1 MIVNT
6 NMNALTAH
14 NAMMKNTA
22 LSGNSMEKISSGL
35 RITKAGDD
43 AAGLAISEKM
53 RSQIRG
59 LDQAN
64 RNVQDGISLI
74 QTAEG
79 GMEEIGNILQRMREL
94 SVQAGNGTNSANET
108 DAVQAELDE
117 LIGEIDRIAGSTK
130 FNGIELI
137 GENAADIEIQAGSN
151 DNADTF
157 QKITISLSDMRA
169 ATLGVDGVVST
180 DSDAA
185 IVAIDTAL
193 ETVNTARATLGAQQ
207 NRLEYTQN
215 NLTNMSKI
223 NQQIS
228 TGKVINTVSDDPH
241 KAIKIMNINNEIKY
255 TEKYNY
261 NIDESV
267 GWMNTTDGA
276 LDNVGNLLGEI
287 KETIL
292 KVGNGTYSQNEM
304 KSLNE
309 DMNEKI
315 KQLAD
320 TLNSTHGGKY
330 LFGGSSVDDAP
341 ITVIENPDGTV
352 KLEFSKDKNG
362 QTIPNTDDLKADISS
377 GINIDYNISVGEI
390 LNIKDGNGN
399 TVNLLDEI
407 NNLSTLMNDI
417 ANGDEQTAAKAKETL
432 LNDTKGKIDTLFDHV
447 VNERT
452 SLGVRVSTAEKIKE
466 LNDEDIL
473 NIQDVLSK
481 TQDTDVV
488 EKFIELKSA
497 EMIYQASI
505 QVGAKLIQPTILDY
519 IR

>member
-1 MIVNT
+1 M
-6 NMNALTAH
+6 
-14 NAMMKNTA
+14 
-22 LSGNSMEKISSGL
+22 
-35 RITKAGDD
+35 RITNA
-43 AAGLAISEKM
+43 SM
-53 RSQIRG
+53 VRSH
-59 LDQAN
+59 LYD
-64 RNVQDGISLI
+64 
-74 QTAEG
+74 
-79 GMEEIGNILQRMREL
+79 
-94 SVQAGNGTNSANET
+94 
-108 DAVQAELDE
+108 
-117 LIGEIDRIAGSTK
+117 
-130 FNGIELI
+130 
-137 GENAADIEIQAGSN
+137 
-151 DNADTF
+151 
-157 QKITISLSDMRA
+157 
-169 ATLGVDGVVST
+169 
-180 DSDAA
+180 
-185 IVAIDTAL
+185 
-193 ETVNTARATLGAQQ
+193 
-207 NRLEYTQN
+207 TQN

-228 TGKVINTVSDDPH
+228 TGKVINTVSDDPY

-261 NIDESV
+261 NIDETV

>member
-1 MIVNT
+1 M
-6 NMNALTAH
+6 
-14 NAMMKNTA
+14 
-22 LSGNSMEKISSGL
+22 
-35 RITKAGDD
+35 RITNA
-43 AAGLAISEKM
+43 SM
-53 RSQIRG
+53 VRSH
-59 LDQAN
+59 LYD
-64 RNVQDGISLI
+64 
-74 QTAEG
+74 
-79 GMEEIGNILQRMREL
+79 
-94 SVQAGNGTNSANET
+94 
-108 DAVQAELDE
+108 
-117 LIGEIDRIAGSTK
+117 
-130 FNGIELI
+130 
-137 GENAADIEIQAGSN
+137 
-151 DNADTF
+151 
-157 QKITISLSDMRA
+157 
-169 ATLGVDGVVST
+169 
-180 DSDAA
+180 
-185 IVAIDTAL
+185 
-193 ETVNTARATLGAQQ
+193 
-207 NRLEYTQN
+207 TQN

-320 TLNSTHGGKY
+320 MLNSTHSGKY

>member
-1 MIVNT
+1 M
-6 NMNALTAH
+6 
-14 NAMMKNTA
+14 
-22 LSGNSMEKISSGL
+22 
-35 RITKAGDD
+35 RITNA
-43 AAGLAISEKM
+43 SM
-53 RSQIRG
+53 VRSH
-59 LDQAN
+59 LYD
-64 RNVQDGISLI
+64 
-74 QTAEG
+74 
-79 GMEEIGNILQRMREL
+79 
-94 SVQAGNGTNSANET
+94 
-108 DAVQAELDE
+108 
-117 LIGEIDRIAGSTK
+117 
-130 FNGIELI
+130 
-137 GENAADIEIQAGSN
+137 
-151 DNADTF
+151 
-157 QKITISLSDMRA
+157 
-169 ATLGVDGVVST
+169 
-180 DSDAA
+180 
-185 IVAIDTAL
+185 
-193 ETVNTARATLGAQQ
+193 
-207 NRLEYTQN
+207 TQN
-215 NLTNMSKI
+215 NLINMSKI

-228 TGKVINTVSDDPH
+228 TSKVINTVSDDPH

>member
-1 MIVNT
+1 M
-6 NMNALTAH
+6 
-14 NAMMKNTA
+14 
-22 LSGNSMEKISSGL
+22 
-35 RITKAGDD
+35 RITNA
-43 AAGLAISEKM
+43 SM
-53 RSQIRG
+53 VRSH
-59 LDQAN
+59 LYD
-64 RNVQDGISLI
+64 
-74 QTAEG
+74 
-79 GMEEIGNILQRMREL
+79 
-94 SVQAGNGTNSANET
+94 
-108 DAVQAELDE
+108 
-117 LIGEIDRIAGSTK
+117 
-130 FNGIELI
+130 
-137 GENAADIEIQAGSN
+137 
-151 DNADTF
+151 
-157 QKITISLSDMRA
+157 
-169 ATLGVDGVVST
+169 
-180 DSDAA
+180 
-185 IVAIDTAL
+185 
-193 ETVNTARATLGAQQ
+193 
-207 NRLEYTQN
+207 TQN

-261 NIDESV
+261 NIDETV

-287 KETIL
+287 KDSII
-292 KVGNGTYSQNEM
+292 KVGNGTYSQNDM
-304 KSLNE
+304 KSLNA
-309 DMNEKI
+309 DINEKI
-315 KQLAD
+315 KQLGD
-320 TLNSTHGGKY
+320 TLNSTYGGKY
-330 LFGGSSVDDAP
+330 IFGGTNVDDAP
-341 ITVIENPDGTV
+341 IKVVENPDGSV

-407 NNLSTLMNDI
+407 NNLSELMNKA
-417 ANGDEQTAAKAKETL
+417 ANGNEQEFAKAKEEI
-432 LNDTKGKIDTLFDHV
+432 LNNTQDKIDKLFDHV

>member
-1 MIVNT
+1 M
-6 NMNALTAH
+6 
-14 NAMMKNTA
+14 
-22 LSGNSMEKISSGL
+22 
-35 RITKAGDD
+35 RITNA
-43 AAGLAISEKM
+43 SM
-53 RSQIRG
+53 VRSH
-59 LDQAN
+59 LYD
-64 RNVQDGISLI
+64 
-74 QTAEG
+74 
-79 GMEEIGNILQRMREL
+79 
-94 SVQAGNGTNSANET
+94 
-108 DAVQAELDE
+108 
-117 LIGEIDRIAGSTK
+117 
-130 FNGIELI
+130 
-137 GENAADIEIQAGSN
+137 
-151 DNADTF
+151 
-157 QKITISLSDMRA
+157 
-169 ATLGVDGVVST
+169 
-180 DSDAA
+180 
-185 IVAIDTAL
+185 
-193 ETVNTARATLGAQQ
+193 
-207 NRLEYTQN
+207 TQN

-241 KAIKIMNINNEIKY
+241 KA
-255 TEKYNY
+255 
-261 NIDESV
+261 
-267 GWMNTTDGA
+267 TDGA

>member
-1 MIVNT
+1 M
-6 NMNALTAH
+6 
-14 NAMMKNTA
+14 
-22 LSGNSMEKISSGL
+22 
-35 RITKAGDD
+35 RITNSSM
-43 AAGLAISEKM
+43 I
-53 RSQIRG
+53 RSHMY
-59 LDQAN
+59 D
-64 RNVQDGISLI
+64 
-74 QTAEG
+74 
-79 GMEEIGNILQRMREL
+79 
-94 SVQAGNGTNSANET
+94 
-108 DAVQAELDE
+108 
-117 LIGEIDRIAGSTK
+117 
-130 FNGIELI
+130 
-137 GENAADIEIQAGSN
+137 
-151 DNADTF
+151 
-157 QKITISLSDMRA
+157 
-169 ATLGVDGVVST
+169 
-180 DSDAA
+180 
-185 IVAIDTAL
+185 
-193 ETVNTARATLGAQQ
+193 
-207 NRLEYTQN
+207 TQN

-255 TEKYNY
+255 TEKYNS

-320 TLNSTHGGKY
+320 TLNSTYGGKY

>member
-1 MIVNT
+1 
-6 NMNALTAH
+6 
-14 NAMMKNTA
+14 
-22 LSGNSMEKISSGL
+22 
-35 RITKAGDD
+35 
-43 AAGLAISEKM
+43 
-53 RSQIRG
+53 
-59 LDQAN
+59 
-64 RNVQDGISLI
+64 
-74 QTAEG
+74 
-79 GMEEIGNILQRMREL
+79 
-94 SVQAGNGTNSANET
+94 
-108 DAVQAELDE
+108 
-117 LIGEIDRIAGSTK
+117 
-130 FNGIELI
+130 
-137 GENAADIEIQAGSN
+137 
-151 DNADTF
+151 
-157 QKITISLSDMRA
+157 
-169 ATLGVDGVVST
+169 
-180 DSDAA
+180 
-185 IVAIDTAL
+185 
-193 ETVNTARATLGAQQ
+193 
-207 NRLEYTQN
+207 
-215 NLTNMSKI
+215 
-223 NQQIS
+223 
-228 TGKVINTVSDDPH
+228 
-241 KAIKIMNINNEIKY
+241 MNINNEIKY

-261 NIDESV
+261 NIDETV

>member
-1 MIVNT
+1 M
-6 NMNALTAH
+6 
-14 NAMMKNTA
+14 
-22 LSGNSMEKISSGL
+22 
-35 RITKAGDD
+35 RITNA
-43 AAGLAISEKM
+43 SM
-53 RSQIRG
+53 VRSH
-59 LDQAN
+59 LYD
-64 RNVQDGISLI
+64 
-74 QTAEG
+74 
-79 GMEEIGNILQRMREL
+79 
-94 SVQAGNGTNSANET
+94 
-108 DAVQAELDE
+108 
-117 LIGEIDRIAGSTK
+117 
-130 FNGIELI
+130 
-137 GENAADIEIQAGSN
+137 
-151 DNADTF
+151 
-157 QKITISLSDMRA
+157 
-169 ATLGVDGVVST
+169 
-180 DSDAA
+180 
-185 IVAIDTAL
+185 
-193 ETVNTARATLGAQQ
+193 
-207 NRLEYTQN
+207 TQN

-255 TEKYNY
+255 TEKYNS
-261 NIDESV
+261 NIDEAV

-276 LDNVGNLLGEI
+276 LESTGNLLNEI

-304 KSLNE
+304 KSLNA
-309 DMNEKI
+309 DINEKI

-320 TLNSTHGGKY
+320 TLNSTYGGKY
-330 LFGGSSVDDAP
+330 LFAGTNVDDAP
-341 ITVIENPDGTV
+341 LKVVENTDGSV

>member
-1 MIVNT
+1 M
-6 NMNALTAH
+6 
-14 NAMMKNTA
+14 
-22 LSGNSMEKISSGL
+22 
-35 RITKAGDD
+35 RITNA
-43 AAGLAISEKM
+43 SM
-53 RSQIRG
+53 VRSH
-59 LDQAN
+59 LYD
-64 RNVQDGISLI
+64 
-74 QTAEG
+74 
-79 GMEEIGNILQRMREL
+79 
-94 SVQAGNGTNSANET
+94 
-108 DAVQAELDE
+108 
-117 LIGEIDRIAGSTK
+117 
-130 FNGIELI
+130 
-137 GENAADIEIQAGSN
+137 
-151 DNADTF
+151 
-157 QKITISLSDMRA
+157 
-169 ATLGVDGVVST
+169 
-180 DSDAA
+180 
-185 IVAIDTAL
+185 
-193 ETVNTARATLGAQQ
+193 
-207 NRLEYTQN
+207 TQN

-320 TLNSTHGGKY
+320 TLNSTYGGKY

>member
-1 MIVNT
+1 M
-6 NMNALTAH
+6 
-14 NAMMKNTA
+14 
-22 LSGNSMEKISSGL
+22 
-35 RITKAGDD
+35 RITNSSM
-43 AAGLAISEKM
+43 I
-53 RSQIRG
+53 RSHMY
-59 LDQAN
+59 D
-64 RNVQDGISLI
+64 
-74 QTAEG
+74 
-79 GMEEIGNILQRMREL
+79 
-94 SVQAGNGTNSANET
+94 
-108 DAVQAELDE
+108 
-117 LIGEIDRIAGSTK
+117 
-130 FNGIELI
+130 
-137 GENAADIEIQAGSN
+137 
-151 DNADTF
+151 
-157 QKITISLSDMRA
+157 
-169 ATLGVDGVVST
+169 
-180 DSDAA
+180 
-185 IVAIDTAL
+185 
-193 ETVNTARATLGAQQ
+193 
-207 NRLEYTQN
+207 TQN

-228 TGKVINTVSDDPH
+228 TGKVINTVSDDPY
-241 KAIKIMNINNEIKY
+241 KAIRIMNMNNEIKY
-255 TEKYNY
+255 TEKYNS
-261 NIDESV
+261 NIDETV

-276 LDNVGNLLGEI
+276 LESTGNLLNEI

>member
-1 MIVNT
+1 M
-6 NMNALTAH
+6 
-14 NAMMKNTA
+14 
-22 LSGNSMEKISSGL
+22 
-35 RITKAGDD
+35 RITNA
-43 AAGLAISEKM
+43 SM
-53 RSQIRG
+53 VRSH
-59 LDQAN
+59 LYD
-64 RNVQDGISLI
+64 
-74 QTAEG
+74 
-79 GMEEIGNILQRMREL
+79 
-94 SVQAGNGTNSANET
+94 
-108 DAVQAELDE
+108 
-117 LIGEIDRIAGSTK
+117 
-130 FNGIELI
+130 
-137 GENAADIEIQAGSN
+137 
-151 DNADTF
+151 
-157 QKITISLSDMRA
+157 
-169 ATLGVDGVVST
+169 
-180 DSDAA
+180 
-185 IVAIDTAL
+185 
-193 ETVNTARATLGAQQ
+193 
-207 NRLEYTQN
+207 TQN

-255 TEKYNY
+255 TEKYNS
-261 NIDESV
+261 NIDETV

-276 LDNVGNLLGEI
+276 LESTGNLLNEI

-304 KSLNE
+304 KSLNA
-309 DMNEKI
+309 DINEKI

-320 TLNSTHGGKY
+320 TLNSTYGGKY
-330 LFGGSSVDDAP
+330 LFAGTNVDDAP

-452 SLGVRVSTAEKIKE
+452 SLGVRVSTSEKIKE

-505 QVGAKLIQPTILDY
+505 KVGAKLIQPTILDY

>member
-1 MIVNT
+1 M
-6 NMNALTAH
+6 
-14 NAMMKNTA
+14 
-22 LSGNSMEKISSGL
+22 
-35 RITKAGDD
+35 RITNA
-43 AAGLAISEKM
+43 SM
-53 RSQIRG
+53 VRSH
-59 LDQAN
+59 LYD
-64 RNVQDGISLI
+64 
-74 QTAEG
+74 
-79 GMEEIGNILQRMREL
+79 
-94 SVQAGNGTNSANET
+94 
-108 DAVQAELDE
+108 
-117 LIGEIDRIAGSTK
+117 
-130 FNGIELI
+130 
-137 GENAADIEIQAGSN
+137 
-151 DNADTF
+151 
-157 QKITISLSDMRA
+157 
-169 ATLGVDGVVST
+169 
-180 DSDAA
+180 
-185 IVAIDTAL
+185 
-193 ETVNTARATLGAQQ
+193 
-207 NRLEYTQN
+207 TQN

-320 TLNSTHGGKY
+320 TLNSTYGGKY
-330 LFGGSSVDDAP
+330 LFAGTNVDDAP
-341 ITVIENPDGTV
+341 LKVVENPDGSV

>member
-1 MIVNT
+1 M
-6 NMNALTAH
+6 
-14 NAMMKNTA
+14 
-22 LSGNSMEKISSGL
+22 
-35 RITKAGDD
+35 RITNA
-43 AAGLAISEKM
+43 SM
-53 RSQIRG
+53 VRSH
-59 LDQAN
+59 LYD
-64 RNVQDGISLI
+64 
-74 QTAEG
+74 
-79 GMEEIGNILQRMREL
+79 
-94 SVQAGNGTNSANET
+94 
-108 DAVQAELDE
+108 
-117 LIGEIDRIAGSTK
+117 
-130 FNGIELI
+130 
-137 GENAADIEIQAGSN
+137 
-151 DNADTF
+151 
-157 QKITISLSDMRA
+157 
-169 ATLGVDGVVST
+169 
-180 DSDAA
+180 
-185 IVAIDTAL
+185 
-193 ETVNTARATLGAQQ
+193 
-207 NRLEYTQN
+207 TQN

-261 NIDESV
+261 NIDETV

-519 IR
+519 IG

>member
-1 MIVNT
+1 M
-6 NMNALTAH
+6 
-14 NAMMKNTA
+14 
-22 LSGNSMEKISSGL
+22 
-35 RITKAGDD
+35 RITNSSM
-43 AAGLAISEKM
+43 I
-53 RSQIRG
+53 RSHMY
-59 LDQAN
+59 D
-64 RNVQDGISLI
+64 
-74 QTAEG
+74 
-79 GMEEIGNILQRMREL
+79 
-94 SVQAGNGTNSANET
+94 
-108 DAVQAELDE
+108 
-117 LIGEIDRIAGSTK
+117 
-130 FNGIELI
+130 
-137 GENAADIEIQAGSN
+137 
-151 DNADTF
+151 
-157 QKITISLSDMRA
+157 
-169 ATLGVDGVVST
+169 
-180 DSDAA
+180 
-185 IVAIDTAL
+185 
-193 ETVNTARATLGAQQ
+193 
-207 NRLEYTQN
+207 TQN

-241 KAIKIMNINNEIKY
+241 KAIRIMNMNNEIKY
-255 TEKYNY
+255 TEKYNS
-261 NIDESV
+261 NIDEAV

-276 LDNVGNLLGEI
+276 LESTGNLLNEI

-304 KSLNE
+304 KSLNA
-309 DMNEKI
+309 DINEKI

-320 TLNSTHGGKY
+320 TLNSTYGGKY
-330 LFGGSSVDDAP
+330 LFAGTNVDDAP
-341 ITVIENPDGTV
+341 LKVVENPDGSV

>member
-1 MIVNT
+1 M
-6 NMNALTAH
+6 
-14 NAMMKNTA
+14 
-22 LSGNSMEKISSGL
+22 
-35 RITKAGDD
+35 RITNASM
-43 AAGLAISEKM
+43 I
-53 RSQIRG
+53 RSH
-59 LDQAN
+59 LYD
-64 RNVQDGISLI
+64 
-74 QTAEG
+74 
-79 GMEEIGNILQRMREL
+79 
-94 SVQAGNGTNSANET
+94 
-108 DAVQAELDE
+108 
-117 LIGEIDRIAGSTK
+117 
-130 FNGIELI
+130 
-137 GENAADIEIQAGSN
+137 
-151 DNADTF
+151 
-157 QKITISLSDMRA
+157 
-169 ATLGVDGVVST
+169 
-180 DSDAA
+180 
-185 IVAIDTAL
+185 
-193 ETVNTARATLGAQQ
+193 
-207 NRLEYTQN
+207 TQN

-255 TEKYNY
+255 TEKYNS
-261 NIDESV
+261 NIDETV

-276 LDNVGNLLGEI
+276 LESTGNLLNEI

-304 KSLNE
+304 KSLNA
-309 DMNEKI
+309 DINEKI

-320 TLNSTHGGKY
+320 TLNSTYGGKY

>member
-1 MIVNT
+1 M
-6 NMNALTAH
+6 
-14 NAMMKNTA
+14 
-22 LSGNSMEKISSGL
+22 
-35 RITKAGDD
+35 RITNSSM
-43 AAGLAISEKM
+43 I
-53 RSQIRG
+53 RSHMY
-59 LDQAN
+59 D
-64 RNVQDGISLI
+64 
-74 QTAEG
+74 
-79 GMEEIGNILQRMREL
+79 
-94 SVQAGNGTNSANET
+94 
-108 DAVQAELDE
+108 
-117 LIGEIDRIAGSTK
+117 
-130 FNGIELI
+130 
-137 GENAADIEIQAGSN
+137 
-151 DNADTF
+151 
-157 QKITISLSDMRA
+157 
-169 ATLGVDGVVST
+169 
-180 DSDAA
+180 
-185 IVAIDTAL
+185 
-193 ETVNTARATLGAQQ
+193 
-207 NRLEYTQN
+207 TQN

-241 KAIKIMNINNEIKY
+241 KAIRIMNMNNEIKY
-255 TEKYNY
+255 TEKYNS
-261 NIDESV
+261 NIDETV

-276 LDNVGNLLGEI
+276 LESTGNLLNEI

-304 KSLNE
+304 KSLNA
-309 DMNEKI
+309 DINEKI

-320 TLNSTHGGKY
+320 TLNSTYGGKY
-330 LFGGSSVDDAP
+330 LFAGTNVDDAP

-452 SLGVRVSTAEKIKE
+452 SLGVKVSTAEKIKE
-466 LNDEDIL
+466 FNDD
-473 NIQDVLSK
+473 NIINMKNVLSLD
-481 TQDTDVV
+481 QDTDHV
-488 EKFIELKSA
+488 EKFIELKSL
-497 EMIYQASI
+497 ELVYQASI

>member
-1 MIVNT
+1 M
-6 NMNALTAH
+6 
-14 NAMMKNTA
+14 
-22 LSGNSMEKISSGL
+22 
-35 RITKAGDD
+35 RITNSSM
-43 AAGLAISEKM
+43 I
-53 RSQIRG
+53 RSHMY
-59 LDQAN
+59 D
-64 RNVQDGISLI
+64 
-74 QTAEG
+74 
-79 GMEEIGNILQRMREL
+79 
-94 SVQAGNGTNSANET
+94 
-108 DAVQAELDE
+108 
-117 LIGEIDRIAGSTK
+117 
-130 FNGIELI
+130 
-137 GENAADIEIQAGSN
+137 
-151 DNADTF
+151 
-157 QKITISLSDMRA
+157 
-169 ATLGVDGVVST
+169 
-180 DSDAA
+180 
-185 IVAIDTAL
+185 
-193 ETVNTARATLGAQQ
+193 
-207 NRLEYTQN
+207 TQN

-228 TGKVINTVSDDPH
+228 TSKVINTVSDDPH

-315 KQLAD
+315 NQLAD

>member
-1 MIVNT
+1 M
-6 NMNALTAH
+6 
-14 NAMMKNTA
+14 
-22 LSGNSMEKISSGL
+22 
-35 RITKAGDD
+35 RITNSSM
-43 AAGLAISEKM
+43 I
-53 RSQIRG
+53 RSHMY
-59 LDQAN
+59 D
-64 RNVQDGISLI
+64 
-74 QTAEG
+74 
-79 GMEEIGNILQRMREL
+79 
-94 SVQAGNGTNSANET
+94 
-108 DAVQAELDE
+108 
-117 LIGEIDRIAGSTK
+117 
-130 FNGIELI
+130 
-137 GENAADIEIQAGSN
+137 
-151 DNADTF
+151 
-157 QKITISLSDMRA
+157 
-169 ATLGVDGVVST
+169 
-180 DSDAA
+180 
-185 IVAIDTAL
+185 
-193 ETVNTARATLGAQQ
+193 
-207 NRLEYTQN
+207 TQN

-228 TGKVINTVSDDPH
+228 TGKVINTVSDDPY
-241 KAIKIMNINNEIKY
+241 KAIRIMNMNNEIKY
-255 TEKYNY
+255 TEKYNS
-261 NIDESV
+261 NIDETV

-276 LDNVGNLLGEI
+276 LESTGNLLNEI

-304 KSLNE
+304 KSLNA
-309 DMNEKI
+309 DINEKI

-320 TLNSTHGGKY
+320 TLNSTYGGKY

>member
-1 MIVNT
+1 M
-6 NMNALTAH
+6 
-14 NAMMKNTA
+14 
-22 LSGNSMEKISSGL
+22 
-35 RITKAGDD
+35 RITNA
-43 AAGLAISEKM
+43 SM
-53 RSQIRG
+53 VRSH
-59 LDQAN
+59 LYD
-64 RNVQDGISLI
+64 
-74 QTAEG
+74 
-79 GMEEIGNILQRMREL
+79 
-94 SVQAGNGTNSANET
+94 
-108 DAVQAELDE
+108 
-117 LIGEIDRIAGSTK
+117 
-130 FNGIELI
+130 
-137 GENAADIEIQAGSN
+137 
-151 DNADTF
+151 
-157 QKITISLSDMRA
+157 
-169 ATLGVDGVVST
+169 
-180 DSDAA
+180 
-185 IVAIDTAL
+185 
-193 ETVNTARATLGAQQ
+193 
-207 NRLEYTQN
+207 TQN

-261 NIDESV
+261 NIDETV

-276 LDNVGNLLGEI
+276 LDNLGNLLGEI

>member
-1 MIVNT
+1 M
-6 NMNALTAH
+6 
-14 NAMMKNTA
+14 
-22 LSGNSMEKISSGL
+22 
-35 RITKAGDD
+35 RITNA
-43 AAGLAISEKM
+43 SM
-53 RSQIRG
+53 VRSH
-59 LDQAN
+59 LYD
-64 RNVQDGISLI
+64 
-74 QTAEG
+74 
-79 GMEEIGNILQRMREL
+79 
-94 SVQAGNGTNSANET
+94 
-108 DAVQAELDE
+108 
-117 LIGEIDRIAGSTK
+117 
-130 FNGIELI
+130 
-137 GENAADIEIQAGSN
+137 
-151 DNADTF
+151 
-157 QKITISLSDMRA
+157 
-169 ATLGVDGVVST
+169 
-180 DSDAA
+180 
-185 IVAIDTAL
+185 
-193 ETVNTARATLGAQQ
+193 
-207 NRLEYTQN
+207 TQN

-261 NIDESV
+261 NIDETV

-287 KETIL
+287 KETII

>member
-1 MIVNT
+1 M
-6 NMNALTAH
+6 
-14 NAMMKNTA
+14 
-22 LSGNSMEKISSGL
+22 
-35 RITKAGDD
+35 RITNSSM
-43 AAGLAISEKM
+43 I
-53 RSQIRG
+53 RSHMY
-59 LDQAN
+59 D
-64 RNVQDGISLI
+64 
-74 QTAEG
+74 
-79 GMEEIGNILQRMREL
+79 
-94 SVQAGNGTNSANET
+94 
-108 DAVQAELDE
+108 
-117 LIGEIDRIAGSTK
+117 
-130 FNGIELI
+130 
-137 GENAADIEIQAGSN
+137 
-151 DNADTF
+151 
-157 QKITISLSDMRA
+157 
-169 ATLGVDGVVST
+169 
-180 DSDAA
+180 
-185 IVAIDTAL
+185 
-193 ETVNTARATLGAQQ
+193 
-207 NRLEYTQN
+207 TQN

-228 TGKVINTVSDDPH
+228 TGKVINTVSDDPY
-241 KAIKIMNINNEIKY
+241 KAIRIMNMNNEIKY
-255 TEKYNY
+255 TEKYNS
-261 NIDESV
+261 NIDETV

-276 LDNVGNLLGEI
+276 LESTGNLLNEI

-320 TLNSTHGGKY
+320 TLNSTYGGKY

-417 ANGDEQTAAKAKETL
+417 ANGDEQTAAKAKATL

>member
-1 MIVNT
+1 M
-6 NMNALTAH
+6 
-14 NAMMKNTA
+14 
-22 LSGNSMEKISSGL
+22 
-35 RITKAGDD
+35 RITNASM
-43 AAGLAISEKM
+43 I
-53 RSQIRG
+53 RSH
-59 LDQAN
+59 LYD
-64 RNVQDGISLI
+64 
-74 QTAEG
+74 
-79 GMEEIGNILQRMREL
+79 
-94 SVQAGNGTNSANET
+94 
-108 DAVQAELDE
+108 
-117 LIGEIDRIAGSTK
+117 
-130 FNGIELI
+130 
-137 GENAADIEIQAGSN
+137 
-151 DNADTF
+151 
-157 QKITISLSDMRA
+157 
-169 ATLGVDGVVST
+169 
-180 DSDAA
+180 
-185 IVAIDTAL
+185 
-193 ETVNTARATLGAQQ
+193 
-207 NRLEYTQN
+207 TQN

-261 NIDESV
+261 NIDETV

>member
-1 MIVNT
+1 M
-6 NMNALTAH
+6 
-14 NAMMKNTA
+14 
-22 LSGNSMEKISSGL
+22 
-35 RITKAGDD
+35 RITNA
-43 AAGLAISEKM
+43 SM
-53 RSQIRG
+53 VRSH
-59 LDQAN
+59 LY
-64 RNVQDGISLI
+64 
-74 QTAEG
+74 
-79 GMEEIGNILQRMREL
+79 
-94 SVQAGNGTNSANET
+94 
-108 DAVQAELDE
+108 
-117 LIGEIDRIAGSTK
+117 
-130 FNGIELI
+130 
-137 GENAADIEIQAGSN
+137 
-151 DNADTF
+151 DT
-157 QKITISLSDMRA
+157 QK
-169 ATLGVDGVVST
+169 
-180 DSDAA
+180 
-185 IVAIDTAL
+185 
-193 ETVNTARATLGAQQ
+193 
-207 NRLEYTQN
+207 

-241 KAIKIMNINNEIKY
+241 KAIKIMNMNSEIKY
-255 TEKYNY
+255 HEKYNY
-261 NIDESV
+261 NIDETV

-276 LDNVGNLLGEI
+276 LESVGNLLGEI

-304 KSLNE
+304 KSLNA
-309 DMNEKI
+309 DINEKI

-362 QTIPNTDDLKADISS
+362 QTIPNTNDLKADISS
-377 GINIDYNISVGEI
+377 GINIDYNVSVGEI
-390 LNIKDGNGN
+390 FNITDENGN
-399 TVNLLDEI
+399 KVNLLDEI

-417 ANGDEQTAAKAKETL
+417 ANGDEQTAAKAKENL
-432 LNDTKGKIDTLFDHV
+432 LNDTKDKVDILFDHV

-452 SLGVRVSTAEKIKE
+452 TLGVRVSTAEKIKE
-466 LNDEDIL
+466 LNDENIL
-473 NIQDVLSK
+473 NIKEVLSLD
-481 TQDTDVV
+481 QDTDVV

>member
-1 MIVNT
+1 M
-6 NMNALTAH
+6 
-14 NAMMKNTA
+14 
-22 LSGNSMEKISSGL
+22 
-35 RITKAGDD
+35 RITNASM
-43 AAGLAISEKM
+43 I
-53 RSQIRG
+53 RSH
-59 LDQAN
+59 LYD
-64 RNVQDGISLI
+64 
-74 QTAEG
+74 
-79 GMEEIGNILQRMREL
+79 
-94 SVQAGNGTNSANET
+94 
-108 DAVQAELDE
+108 
-117 LIGEIDRIAGSTK
+117 
-130 FNGIELI
+130 
-137 GENAADIEIQAGSN
+137 
-151 DNADTF
+151 
-157 QKITISLSDMRA
+157 
-169 ATLGVDGVVST
+169 
-180 DSDAA
+180 
-185 IVAIDTAL
+185 
-193 ETVNTARATLGAQQ
+193 
-207 NRLEYTQN
+207 TQN

-228 TGKVINTVSDDPH
+228 TSKVINTVSDDPH

>member
-1 MIVNT
+1 M
-6 NMNALTAH
+6 
-14 NAMMKNTA
+14 
-22 LSGNSMEKISSGL
+22 
-35 RITKAGDD
+35 RITNA
-43 AAGLAISEKM
+43 SM
-53 RSQIRG
+53 VRSH
-59 LDQAN
+59 LYD
-64 RNVQDGISLI
+64 
-74 QTAEG
+74 
-79 GMEEIGNILQRMREL
+79 
-94 SVQAGNGTNSANET
+94 
-108 DAVQAELDE
+108 
-117 LIGEIDRIAGSTK
+117 
-130 FNGIELI
+130 
-137 GENAADIEIQAGSN
+137 
-151 DNADTF
+151 
-157 QKITISLSDMRA
+157 
-169 ATLGVDGVVST
+169 
-180 DSDAA
+180 
-185 IVAIDTAL
+185 
-193 ETVNTARATLGAQQ
+193 
-207 NRLEYTQN
+207 TQN

-228 TGKVINTVSDDPH
+228 TSKVINTVSDDPH

-505 QVGAKLIQPTILDY
+505 QVGAKLIQTTILDY